1 MMHHLSIDL
10 ETFSSVSIKKAGA
23 QAYLRSPDFEIL
35 LFAYSLDGGPSTV
48 IDLACGEKV
57 PRWLYDALINPDYIK
72 HAYNAAFEWGCLSR
86 YMGVRLPPSQWR
98 DTMLHSLYCGY
109 PASLDAAGRAL
120 GLPEDKQKLN
130 TGKAL
135 IRYFCVPCKATKS
148 NGQRTRNLPHHDP
161 DKWQLFKEYN
171 AQDVVSE
178 MEIERR
184 LSAFPVPDFVR
195 MQWETDLLIND
206 RGVAVDMDFVH
217 GALALGETVRSTL
230 TKEAKELNWPFDM
243 VVLDE
248 SSSFKNHQA
257 KRFKALKL
265 VRSKISR
272 IVELTGT
279 PNPRSLLD
287 LWAQLFLLD
296 CGNRLGRTITAY
308 RDTYFVP
315 DKRSRTTIFSYAPK
329 PGAETE
335 IYSRIGD
342 ICISMKS
349 EDYLD
354 MPEIVYDDIPVAL
367 DAAAQKA
374 YDRLERDT
382 LLQIDDETVI
392 TAGTAAVL
400 RQKLLQLC
408 NGACYDEDGNVVMVH
423 NCKME
428 VLLETVEQLNG
439 QHAIICYNFKHDRAR
454 LVEVLKATQ
463 LRIAVYEGKQQE
475 DDWNA
480 GKIDLLLFQPAS
492 GGYGLNLQDGG
503 HHIIWFGLT
512 DSLELYQQ
520 TNKRLHRQG
529 QPFPV
534 IVHHLL
540 VQGGTD
546 EDVIKSLGGKADVQ
560 NCLLEALKVRIKRA
574 KEVSV

>member
-1 MMHHLSIDL
+1 MKDYIPHNYQEYCIDRIISNPAIGLFLDMGLGKTSITL
-10 ETFSSVSIKKAGA
+10 MAIKKLKYEYWCVRKVLIIAPKKVA
-23 QAYLRSPDFEIL
+23 E
-35 LFAYSLDGGPSTV
+35 STW
-48 IDLACGEKV
+48 DRE
-57 PRWLYDALINPDYIK
+57 
-72 HAYNAAFEWGCLSR
+72 
-86 YMGVRLPPSQWR
+86 
-98 DTMLHSLYCGY
+98 
-109 PASLDAAGRAL
+109 
-120 GLPEDKQKLN
+120 
-130 TGKAL
+130 
-135 IRYFCVPCKATKS
+135 ATKWKQLNDLRFS
-148 NGQRTRNLPHHDP
+148 FVLGTAAQRIAALHQTADIYMVNRENT
-161 DKWQLFKEYN
+161 
-171 AQDVVSE
+171 
-178 MEIERR
+178 
-184 LSAFPVPDFVR
+184 
-195 MQWETDLLIND
+195 QWLVNYY
-206 RGVAVDMDFVH
+206 GH
-217 GALALGETVRSTL
+217 
-230 TKEAKELNWPFDM
+230 NWPFDM

-296 CGNRLGRTITAY
+296 CGKRLGRTVTAY

-315 DKRSRTTIFSYAPK
+315 DKRSRTTVFSYAPK
-329 PGAETE
+329 SGAEAE

-342 ICISMKS
+342 ICISMKA

-367 DAAAQKA
+367 DAAARKS

-428 VLLETVEQLNG
+428 ALLETVERLNG
-439 QHAIICYNFKHDRAR
+439 QHAIICYNFKHDRVR
-454 LVEVLKATQ
+454 LVEALKATQ
-463 LRIAVYEGKQQE
+463 LRVAVYEGKQQE
-475 DDWNA
+475 DDWNT